1 MKTTVAF
8 RYTPSFDT
16 DAHTS
21 FETLPHGQR
30 QLAGRLPSVKSQ
42 SETEV
47 EVLKFE
53 QLEEYD
59 GTDPLAPARGVMVAV
74 MLSAPFWAAVIWWL
88 I

>member
-1 MKTTVAF
+1 MKSTVAF

-21 FETLPHGQR
+21 FETLPHEQR

-42 SETEV
+42 PEIEV
-47 EVLKFE
+47 EVLKLE

-59 GTDPLAPARGVMVAV
+59 DTDPLAPARGVMLAV
-74 MLSAPFWAAVIWWL
+74 MLSAPVWAVVIWWL